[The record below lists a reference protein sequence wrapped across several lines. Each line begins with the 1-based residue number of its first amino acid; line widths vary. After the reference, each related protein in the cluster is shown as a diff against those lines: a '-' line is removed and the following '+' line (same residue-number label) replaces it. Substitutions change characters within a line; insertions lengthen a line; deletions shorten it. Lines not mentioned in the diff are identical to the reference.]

1 MKQLST
7 IALVV
12 PDYDEAIDWYTG
24 VLGFILLENT
34 QLGQGKRWVRVAA
47 DRSAQTAL
55 LLAKAANDKQQKIIG
70 QQAGGRVFLFLQT
83 DDCLR
88 DYHLMQQRGVHFV
101 EQPRHEDYGIVV
113 VFEDCFGNRWDLVEY
128 CTVGENTASVI
139 TR

>member
-7 IALVV
+7 VALLV

-24 VLGFILLENT
+24 VLGLILLEDT

-47 DRSAQTAL
+47 DRSAKTAL

-88 DYHLMQQRGVHFV
+88 DYHLMQQHGVLFI
-101 EQPRHEDYGIVV
+101 EQPRHEGYGIVV

-128 CTVGENTASVI
+128 CAVATKPARVI
-139 TR
+139 TP